1 VHAGSSGSHR
11 HTWRDWLRSARA
23 GVDPDGFMRQCAGD
37 PGPFT
42 LIFPGLGPV
51 HFVASVDAAREI
63 LTTPREALCA
73 PTPNPIEP
81 IVGPESVILTS
92 GAVHRRQRTL
102 LSPAFHG
109 AQMRDRAEGMA
120 SAVIDEISLWR
131 AGDQIALHTTARSIT
146 LRIIIQVVLGVAAGP
161 ACQAYADVV
170 SALMNANTA
179 PLMLLPILRKN
190 FAGMGPW
197 ARLVRLRSQFDNMLS
212 DQIRI
217 GPRHCPVTGRA
228 PILTELLEESDVDEV
243 QLSED
248 ELQQQLRTLIIAGHD
263 TTAAALAWGL
273 YHIHREPGVWQRL
286 TAELCADPSA
296 EQLAKLPYLSAV
308 IAETLRMHP
317 AVPIVL
323 RKLVAPRTIS
333 GVQRAAGDIV
343 GIAVPAVHFNP
354 ELFPDPYHFRPERFL
369 ARNPTPFEYMP
380 FGGGYRRCLG
390 ATFAMYEL
398 AVAIGTTMRKVV
410 LTMPDRELRR
420 NPPRSIPRGIATVP
434 RRDVKLLVIDRI

>member
-1 VHAGSSGSHR
+1 MHADSSGSHR
-11 HTWRDWLRSARA
+11 QRWRDWLRSARA
-23 GVDPDGFMRQCAGD
+23 GMDPEGFMRQRAGD

-42 LIFPGLGPV
+42 LIFPGMGPV
-51 HFVASVDAAREI
+51 HFVATVDAAREI

-92 GAVHRRQRTL
+92 GAVHRGQRTL

-109 AQMRDRAEGMA
+109 AQMRDRAEGIA
-120 SAVIDEISLWR
+120 SAVIDEISPWR
-131 AGDQIALHTTARSIT
+131 AGDRVALHTTAQSIT

-161 ACQAYADVV
+161 ACEAYADVV

-190 FAGMGPW
+190 FAGLGPW
-197 ARLVRLRSQFDNMLS
+197 ARLVRLRSQFDSMLS
-212 DQIRI
+212 DQIRSA
-217 GPRHCPVTGRA
+217 PQCPVTGRA
-228 PILTELLEESDVDEV
+228 PILTQLLAASDHDEA
-243 QLSED
+243 LGED
-248 ELQQQLRTLIIAGHD
+248 ELQQQLRTLVIAGHD
-263 TTAAALAWGL
+263 TTAAALAWAL
-273 YHIHREPGVWQRL
+273 YHIHREPRVWQRL
-286 TAELCADPSA
+286 SAELCADPPA

-323 RKLVAPRTIS
+323 RKLLAPRTIS
-333 GVQRAAGDIV
+333 GAQRSAGDIV

-354 ELFPDPYHFRPERFL
+354 EIFPDPYQFRPERFL

-390 ATFAMYEL
+390 AAFATYEL
-398 AVAIGTTMRKVV
+398 AVAIGTTMRKAV

-420 NPPRSIPRGIATVP
+420 KPPRSVPRGIAAVP
-434 RRDVKLLVIDRI
+434 RRDVKLLVTDRI

>member
-1 VHAGSSGSHR
+1 MHAGSSGSHR
-11 HTWRDWLRSARA
+11 QTWRDWLRSARA
-23 GVDPDGFMRQCAGD
+23 GRDPDGFMRRRAGD

-42 LIFPGLGPV
+42 LIFPGMGPV

-81 IVGPESVILTS
+81 IIGPESVILTS
-92 GAVHRRQRTL
+92 GAVHRRQRTR

-109 AQMRDRAEGMA
+109 AQMRRRAEGMA
-120 SAVIDEISLWR
+120 SAVTDEISPWR
-131 AGDQIALHTTARSIT
+131 AGDYVALHTTAQSIT

-161 ACQAYADVV
+161 ACEAYADVV

-190 FAGMGPW
+190 FAGLGPW
-197 ARLVRLRSQFDNMLS
+197 TRLVRLRSQFDSLLS
-212 DQIRI
+212 DQIRS
-217 GPRHCPVTGRA
+217 GPQCPVTGRG
-228 PILTELLEESDVDEV
+228 PILTELLTASDNDEV
-243 QLSED
+243 QFSED
-248 ELQQQLRTLIIAGHD
+248 ELQQQLRTLVIAGHD
-263 TTAAALAWGL
+263 TTAAALAWAL
-273 YHIHREPGVWQRL
+273 YHIHREPGVWEQL
-286 TAELCADPSA
+286 TAELCADPPA
-296 EQLAKLPYLSAV
+296 EQLVKLPYLSAV

-333 GVQRAAGDIV
+333 GVQRSAGDIV
-343 GIAVPAVHFNP
+343 GIAVPALHFNP
-354 ELFPDPYHFRPERFL
+354 ELFPDPYQFRPERFL

-398 AVAIGTTMRKVV
+398 AVVIGTMMRKVV
-410 LTMPDRELRR
+410 LIMPDRELRR
-420 NPPRSIPRGIATVP
+420 KPPRSVPRGIATVP
-434 RRDVKLLVIDRI
+434 RRDVKLLVTDGI